1 MMVCM
6 PRTCGV
12 LLRTLSV
19 LGRGWHWC
27 AEARAALRTQ
37 TDWELEEGISPR
49 ALPSRCRL
57 GGAVVVRTA
66 VCQVGAILPVVDVEE
81 GPHSRMPSPITA
93 RQGLKDTV

>member
-37 TDWELEEGISPR
+37 TDWELKEGISPR

-57 GGAVVVRTA
+57 G
-66 VCQVGAILPVVDVEE
+66 VGGQWWCSQQCA
-81 GPHSRMPSPITA
+81 GKNR
-93 RQGLKDTV
+93 K

>member
-37 TDWELEEGISPR
+37 TDWELKEGISPQSPT
-49 ALPSRCRL
+49 LPL
-57 GGAVVVRTA
+57 QAGG
-66 VCQVGAILPVVDVEE
+66 GSG
-81 GPHSRMPSPITA
+81 GPHRSVPGGGYPPSS
-93 RQGLKDTV
+93 